1 MSGDGD
7 IVGRRR
13 HESTAMNELNAERP
27 EQAPEPTDE
36 TPECLEFLAEQIWS
50 LRDLVDRLRQRADST
65 DYTIAVEELRFATDA
80 IERAYEDLRCFVAG
94 VQPH

>member
-1 MSGDGD
+1 
-7 IVGRRR
+7 
-13 HESTAMNELNAERP
+13 MNELNAERP
-27 EQAPEPTDE
+27 EQAPEPTDD